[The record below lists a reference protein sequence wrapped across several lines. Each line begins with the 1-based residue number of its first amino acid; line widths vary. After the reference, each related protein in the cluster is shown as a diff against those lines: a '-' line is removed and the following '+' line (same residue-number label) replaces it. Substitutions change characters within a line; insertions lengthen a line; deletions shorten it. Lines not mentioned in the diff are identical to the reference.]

1 VKGERMDNTG
11 SAKRVW
17 RHLLFFI
24 RKLFDAELTYYA
36 SSLSF
41 YTIFTIIPLLLI
53 VLTLITNTPSFIE
66 HYESIK
72 TFIFENLMP
81 VHSESV
87 TNYIDGFLQNS
98 VKLGVFGTVM
108 VFVASM
114 LFFDNY
120 EYIVSKIFHVKQRTI
135 WESITTYWTLLTL
148 TPIALVAFFYLSAQA
163 SDFLHTHEVSTGFQ
177 IKSLL
182 PHLIIWALFFVVFLI
197 SANVKVHK
205 RAALITSFIVA
216 TIWNLT
222 KFGFVYYVFY
232 NKTYATIYGSFSIL
246 IFFFLWIYVSW
257 IIFVYGLRLCYLINR
272 VYNYRDSKNKQ

>member
-1 VKGERMDNTG
+1 MKPMKPMETSRN
-11 SAKRVW
+11 KRLW
-17 RHLLFFI
+17 RHLLIFI
-24 RKLFDAELTYYA
+24 KKLFDAELTYYA

-72 TFIFENLMP
+72 AFIIENLMP

-163 SDFLHTHEVSTGFQ
+163 SDFLNTHEVSTGFQ
-177 IKSLL
+177 ISSAISSADSANSGLKSLL
-182 PHLIIWALFFVVFLI
+182 SRQYFTIDLAAIRPSACEPEENLWPDAPTPSPAVNRPLTVVI
-197 SANVKVHK
+197 P
-205 RAALITSFIVA
+205 R
-216 TIWNLT
+216 
-222 KFGFVYYVFY
+222 
-232 NKTYATIYGSFSIL
+232 
-246 IFFFLWIYVSW
+246 
-257 IIFVYGLRLCYLINR
+257 
-272 VYNYRDSKNKQ
+272 

>member
-1 VKGERMDNTG
+1 MDNTPTI
-11 SAKRVW
+11 RRLW

-24 RKLFDAELTYYA
+24 KKLFDAELTYYA

-72 TFIFENLMP
+72 AFIFENLMP

-163 SDFLHTHEVSTGFQ
+163 SDFLNTHEVSTGFQ
-177 IKSLL
+177 IKSIF

-197 SANVKVHK
+197 SANVRVHK
-205 RAALITSFIVA
+205 RAALITSFLVA

-222 KFGFVYYVFY
+222 KFGFIYYVFY

-272 VYNYRDSKNKQ
+272 VYNYRERKQKQ